1 MNKNTFRKYTLVVI
15 ILTLNACDSDTPIT
29 ALGTLERDRVVLKTT
44 ASEVIT
50 EEPIAEGTQVKKGE
64 IIIRL
69 DDNRQTA
76 LVARAQ
82 AQLAIADAQFEK
94 LRNGARI
101 EDIDV
106 AKSKVNGAKAVL
118 VSAQKD
124 YDRNKKLKKQ
134 GLIPQGTLDKS
145 LAVKDSSKAN
155 FRTVSE
161 QLLALTNGTRKEDL
175 DQAQASVAAAQ
186 AQLNLEEIRLDE
198 LTIKAT
204 RDGYLD
210 SLPYHVGERVNAG
223 SAVAVLLID
232 ASPYARVYVPEEWRV
247 KLKVSDKLT
256 VRVDGLDEDLNGTL
270 RWIDSSPSFTP
281 YYALNAEDRSR
292 LVYVAEVDLL
302 DNPELPSG
310 IPAQVILK

>member
-1 MNKNTFRKYTLVVI
+1 MKTKSLYI
-15 ILTLNACDSDTPIT
+15 ILLFTLTACNKDTPIS

-44 ASEVIT
+44 ASEIIT
-50 EEPIAEGTQVKKGE
+50 NEPVAEGQTVKAGDV
-64 IIIRL
+64 ILSL
-69 DDNRQTA
+69 DDNRQKA
-76 LVARAQ
+76 LVARAS

-106 AKSKVNGAKAVL
+106 AKSKVNGAKAVFL
-118 VSAQKD
+118 AAQKD
-124 YDRNKKLKKQ
+124 YERNKKLKKQ
-134 GLIPQGTLDKS
+134 GLIPQGTLDQS
-145 LAVKDSSKAN
+145 LANKDSAMAN
-155 FRTVSE
+155 FRTATE

-175 DQAQASVAAAQ
+175 DQAEASVAAAQ
-186 AQLNLEEIRLDE
+186 AQLNLEQIQLEE

-223 SAVAVLLID
+223 TAVAVLLVD

-247 KLKVSDKLT
+247 KLKVGDGLT
-256 VRVDGLDEDLNGTL
+256 VRVDGLDKDLNGTL

-310 IPAQVILK
+310 IPAQVLLK

>member
-1 MNKNTFRKYTLVVI
+1 MKKIEKYILIIMIFTL
-15 ILTLNACDSDTPIT
+15 TACEKDTNIS

-50 EEPIAEGTQVKKGE
+50 AELVAEGKQVEKGDV
-64 IIIRL
+64 IIRL
-69 DDNRQTA
+69 DDSRQKA

-82 AQLAIADAQFEK
+82 AQLASANAQFEK

-124 YDRNKKLKKQ
+124 YERNKKLKAQ

-145 LAVKDSSKAN
+145 LAARDSAKAN
-155 FRTVSE
+155 FRTVTE

-175 DQAQASVAAAQ
+175 DQAEASVAAAR
-186 AQLNLEEIRLDE
+186 AQLNLEQIRLQE

-223 SAVAVLLID
+223 TAVAVVLVD
-232 ASPYARVYVPEEWRV
+232 ASPYARVYVPEGWRV
-247 KLKVSDKLT
+247 KLKVGAQLT
-256 VRVDGLDEDLNGTL
+256 VRVDGLDKDLNGRL